1 MNSNLLIDTLK
12 YKKFLNNS
20 IENSNEENIIINSPF
35 KPVNKDFI
43 SFNDNNIITYKIKK
57 NYYNNEL
64 KKKSIKFDSFQQS
77 FLIYKLLEN
86 NYEINISKLYKKGNI
101 QLFKIK
107 TIKKDNIDY
116 YNEKENIEII
126 KDLKR
131 IRKILDNLSNN
142 KMIDILENL
151 NYKFDLKNYNYNNN
165 NQKMKRIKNIYFNNE
180 LIYNKNSILEIGEEI
195 HNIIINKIKK
205 FDYNFNKPIII

>member
-1 MNSNLLIDTLK
+1 MNTSLLIDTLK
-12 YKKFLNNS
+12 YKKFINNS
-20 IENSNEENIIINSPF
+20 IENSNEENIIISPF

-43 SFNDNNIITYKIKK
+43 LFNENNIITYKIKK

-107 TIKKDNIDY
+107 TIKKDNLYY
-116 YNEKENIEII
+116 YNENENIEII

-151 NYKFDLKNYNYNNN
+151 NYKFDLKNYNNDN

-180 LIYNKNSILEIGEEI
+180 LIYNKNSILEIGEQI

>member
-1 MNSNLLIDTLK
+1 MNTSLLIDTLK
-12 YKKFLNNS
+12 YKKFINNS
-20 IENSNEENIIINSPF
+20 IENSNEENIIISPF

-43 SFNDNNIITYKIKK
+43 LFNDNNIITYKIKK

-107 TIKKDNIDY
+107 TIKKDNLYY
-116 YNEKENIEII
+116 YNENENIEII

-151 NYKFDLKNYNYNNN
+151 NYKFDLKNYNNDN

-180 LIYNKNSILEIGEEI
+180 LIYNKNSILEIGEQI